1 MKELFDLLDAK
12 ERQLLVLLCILLS
25 AVLVFHSAFALKEKR
40 TYFRSVKSLPI
51 QEKEFERIREQTSEK
66 KREWVMWDEARRDSV
81 EIGTKYFYREDK
93 NINELRQDLRRIF
106 QNAQVQILSDLR
118 FEYDE
123 FQDSE
128 MKIVK
133 VSFTM
138 AGPYFSLKKLIHQ
151 VEMHPKFLMIE
162 RIDFMNINTQS
173 GRIELRIELAGY
185 YER

>member
-1 MKELFDLLDAK
+1 MKELFDLLEAK
-12 ERQLLVLLCILLS
+12 ERKVLVLLCILLS

-40 TYFRSVKSLPI
+40 TYFRSVKSLAI
-51 QEKEFERIREQTSEK
+51 QEKEYEQIREQSSEK
-66 KREWVMWDEARRDSV
+66 KRERAMWDEARRDIV
-81 EIGTKYFYREDK
+81 EIETKYFYREDE
-93 NINELRQDLRRIF
+93 NINELREDLHKIF

-118 FEYDE
+118 FEYGELEDR
-123 FQDSE
+123 E

-151 VEMHPKFLMIE
+151 IEVYPKFLMIV
-162 RIDFMNINTQS
+162 RIDFMDIDTQS

-185 YER
+185 YES